1 MLAPFVLNHVD
12 RPAPALAGLAAG
24 VAPGGVIL
32 ASTFAEADRPAVKD
46 LVDAVAVDHG
56 FRPPPAY
63 EWLRCEALPLLG
75 SADAM
80 AAAALAAGLSGVLA
94 TELAVDTG
102 VRGPADQVAYRL
114 GMPHLS
120 HFLSSLPPDRRQQ
133 VVADAVA
140 AVSAVDDG
148 QPLAPTVVF
157 LSARVA

>member
-1 MLAPFVLNHVD
+1 MATD
-12 RPAPALAGLAAG
+12 
-24 VAPGGVIL
+24 GVIL

-56 FRPPPAY
+56 FRPPQAY
-63 EWLRCEALPLLG
+63 EWLRSVG
-75 SADAM
+75 
-80 AAAALAAGLSGVLA
+80 AAAARDRPRPWPPWREAAGLSGVQA

-120 HFLSSLPPDRRQQ
+120 HFLSSLPPDRRER
-133 VVADAVA
+133 VVADALA

-148 QPLAPTVVF
+148 QPLAPMVVF